1 MEVISLMEA
10 KHGLPMPHSRAFTR
24 YLFSSVLLTMY
35 RDVFIVWAKC
45 KWDGKIRGFILEKV
59 QGNLFSYPEEST
71 LTSCTREWTV

>member
-1 MEVISLMEA
+1 
-10 KHGLPMPHSRAFTR
+10 MPHSRAFTR

-35 RDVFIVWAKC
+35 RDVFIVWTKC

-59 QGNLFSYPEEST
+59 QGNLFSYPEEYT